1 MSSLRVLDFHSQ
13 VPKELDAI
21 EKKQY
26 KQVMGK
32 IVDLMKNPRPNDSK
46 HLAGHPGYFRVD
58 SGEYRACYWFD
69 DLKVFIAAVGPR
81 NDDDVFNTFRRRS

>member
-13 VPKELDAI
+13 VPKDLDAI

-46 HLAGHPGYFRVD
+46 HLAGYPGYFRVD

-69 DLKVFIAAVGPR
+69 DLKVFIEAVGPR
-81 NDDDVFNTFRRRS
+81 NDGDVFNTFRRRV